1 MAQFGTFASN
11 LEIGTA
17 PFATDGSGV
26 LSFNTRTGA
35 VVGIQADYDAFFL
48 TPAEGDAAYRA
59 IGATTVDTFAGRSG
73 TVLPIQADYDGFFL
87 TPAEGDAAYAPILV
101 PAASIQA
108 GNLDL
113 GINLGAAAAATNSN
127 FKVPFLNTTLGVTG
141 NFGMQHDSEP
151 TAFTYNPSTNTFSVA
166 IVAATTV
173 NATLFNG
180 VALTTGGVA
189 TNYLDETGAYSV
201 PVGSGPAPVTSVF
214 GRVGIVT
221 ALQADYDSFFLTPA
235 EGNAAYRAIGATTV
249 DTFIG
254 RSGAVVALQA
264 DYDAFFLTPTEGN
277 AAYGTLAATN
287 LNTAK
292 VTNATHTG
300 QILGST
306 ALSAHVSLITAQT
319 GIAGALIGTDTFL
332 VNDGGLLREI
342 TATQMSTFFGA
353 SAGNVSN
360 TGTPINNQVAVW
372 TDATTIEGDIGLQYS
387 AGQLDVGQGTQQF
400 RFTMDATFATILST
414 GASPKP
420 LVITAPDIRINDEL
434 YLLERAA
441 AAADIATYGQVWV
454 NDLSFDSNSLMF
466 TNDLGQD
473 FDASKTPVGARKL
486 SGTDRASDIT
496 PTDDPVLTVNL
507 PRRGIW
513 FIRWLLYSRDLSGSS
528 NGMRI
533 QFSSSGV
540 STQTWNWSQ
549 KLFSG
554 AGALTWTSVSAGAT
568 QDILA
573 NTSGAGTTRTFIETY
588 IESFGAGVVTLQ
600 WAQQNSNITA
610 VRMDT
615 DSAVAATFMA

>member
-17 PFATDGSGV
+17 PFATAGSGV
-26 LSFNTRTGA
+26 LSFIGRTGA
-35 VVGIQADYDAFFL
+35 VVALQADYDA
-48 TPAEGDAAYRA
+48 
-59 IGATTVDTFAGRSG
+59 
-73 TVLPIQADYDGFFL
+73 FFL

-113 GINLGAAAAATNSN
+113 NINLGAAAAATNSN

-180 VALTTGGVA
+180 VALSTGGVA

-214 GRVGIVT
+214 GRAGVVT

-235 EGNAAYRAIGATTV
+235 
-249 DTFIG
+249 
-254 RSGAVVALQA
+254 
-264 DYDAFFLTPTEGN
+264 EGN

-300 QILGST
+300 QMLGGT
-306 ALSAHVSLITAQT
+306 ALAAHVSIITAQT

-372 TDATTIEGDIGLQYS
+372 TDATTIEGDIGLQFS
-387 AGQLDVGQGTQQF
+387 GGQLDVGFSTQQL
-400 RFTMDATFATILST
+400 RFTMGATFATILST
-414 GASPKP
+414 GAAPKP
-420 LVITAPDIRINDEL
+420 LVLTAPDIRINDEL
-434 YLLERAA
+434 YILERSA

-454 NDLSFDSNSLMF
+454 DDASFGPNLLMF
-466 TNDLGQD
+466 TNDLGLD
-473 FDASKTPVGARKL
+473 FVVSKTPAGARKL
-486 SGTDRASDIT
+486 SPTDRASDTT
-496 PTDDPVLTVNL
+496 PTDDPTLTVTL
-507 PRRGIW
+507 PAAGIW
-513 FIRWLLYSRDLSGSS
+513 FIRWLLYTRDLSGSS

-540 STQTWNWSQ
+540 STQTWNWAQ

-588 IESFGAGVVTLQ
+588 VESFGAGVVTLQ
-600 WAQQNSNITA
+600 WAQNNSNITA